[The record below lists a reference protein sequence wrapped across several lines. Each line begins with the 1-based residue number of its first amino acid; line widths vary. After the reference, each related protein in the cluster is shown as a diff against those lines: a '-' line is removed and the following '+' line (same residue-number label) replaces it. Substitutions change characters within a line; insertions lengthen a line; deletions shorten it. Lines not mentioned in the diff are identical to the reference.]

1 MADLLEMEETAEMLE
16 MEDLAETVEVEVMA
30 EMEEMPETEEM
41 VEIAEMEDL
50 AETEETVEMPET
62 EEMVEM
68 EDLVETEEM
77 VEIEELV
84 ETAEMEDLAEIE
96 EMVEMEDL
104 METMATVLL
113 QQMATDT
120 DLARN
125 SLSSDPTPSKLPSSA
140 SSPATRRSTTG
151 TSGSGRSLAPAVS
164 GSSTRLSGPRCVRDR
179 DSSGILQTVPSSTS
193 ATGTSGSRPSR
204 STSSP
209 ARWQW
214 PLGNTTSPSQLVTGP
229 SSAQSVKLRLNIRSF
244 YIVDR

>member
-16 MEDLAETVEVEVMA
+16 MEDLAET
-30 EMEEMPETEEM
+30 EET

-68 EDLVETEEM
+68 EDLVET
-77 VEIEELV
+77 EELV

-120 DLARN
+120 DLVRN

-151 TSGSGRSLAPAVS
+151 TSGSGRSLALAVS
-164 GSSTRLSGPRCVRDR
+164 GSLTRLSGPRCARDR

-209 ARWQW
+209 AQWQW
-214 PLGNTTSPSQLVTGP
+214 PSGNTTSPSQLVTGP
-229 SSAQSVKLRLNIRSF
+229 SSAQSVKLRLYIRSF
-244 YIVDR
+244 YIEDR

>member
-1 MADLLEMEETAEMLE
+1 
-16 MEDLAETVEVEVMA
+16 
-30 EMEEMPETEEM
+30 
-41 VEIAEMEDL
+41 
-50 AETEETVEMPET
+50 
-62 EEMVEM
+62 
-68 EDLVETEEM
+68 
-77 VEIEELV
+77 
-84 ETAEMEDLAEIE
+84 
-96 EMVEMEDL
+96 

-164 GSSTRLSGPRCVRDR
+164 GSSTRLSGPRCARDR

-209 ARWQW
+209 AQWQW
-214 PLGNTTSPSQLVTGP
+214 PSGNTTSPSQLVTGP
-229 SSAQSVKLRLNIRSF
+229 SLAQSVKLRL
-244 YIVDR
+244 YIYQIFLYRR